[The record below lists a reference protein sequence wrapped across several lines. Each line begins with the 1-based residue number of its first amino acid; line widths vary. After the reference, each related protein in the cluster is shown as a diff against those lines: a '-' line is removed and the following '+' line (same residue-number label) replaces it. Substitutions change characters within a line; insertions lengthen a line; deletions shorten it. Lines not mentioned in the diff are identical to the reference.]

1 MFGVFFNYTIVVL
14 FVDVC
19 ILHLPNVYVFE
30 LRYCA
35 VFVNKQKIREHH
47 HRRITMRKVCVTC
60 GYIVWPIQNKVY
72 QPRLKQQV

>member
-14 FVDVC
+14 SVDVC
-19 ILHLPNVYVFE
+19 ILHIPKVYVFE

-47 HRRITMRKVCVTC
+47 HKRIPMSNAYVTSD
-60 GYIVWPIQNKVY
+60 
-72 QPRLKQQV
+72 